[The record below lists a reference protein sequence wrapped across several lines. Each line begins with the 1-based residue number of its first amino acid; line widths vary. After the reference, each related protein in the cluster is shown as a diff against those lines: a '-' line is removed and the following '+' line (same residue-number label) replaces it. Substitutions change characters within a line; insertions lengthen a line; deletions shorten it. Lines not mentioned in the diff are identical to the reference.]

1 MLLDENHDDTKSL
14 RSKEEAHDYRYF
26 PEPDIPPVLFT
37 DEEIDEIKKS
47 MPEMPR
53 ERFIRYTAEYGLPEE
68 DAELIISD
76 KAFSDF
82 YDETVK
88 INTDFIQLQSF
99 LKFKGI
105 AETGGQAKEFIQDGI
120 IRVNG
125 EVCTARGKKI
135 RNGDVVTAFAVDYTI
150 VNED

>member
-1 MLLDENHDDTKSL
+1 MK
-14 RSKEEAHDYRYF
+14 
-26 PEPDIPPVLFT
+26 
-37 DEEIDEIKKS
+37 IKV
-47 MPEMPR
+47 
-53 ERFIRYTAEYGLPEE
+53 
-68 DAELIISD
+68 
-76 KAFSDF
+76 KAVPHKK
-82 YDETVK
+82 ETVK

-135 RNGDVVTAFAVDYTI
+135 RTGDIISAFAVDYEIT
-150 VNED
+150 NED

>member
-1 MLLDENHDDTKSL
+1 MK
-14 RSKEEAHDYRYF
+14 
-26 PEPDIPPVLFT
+26 
-37 DEEIDEIKKS
+37 IKV
-47 MPEMPR
+47 
-53 ERFIRYTAEYGLPEE
+53 
-68 DAELIISD
+68 
-76 KAFSDF
+76 KAVPHKK
-82 YDETVK
+82 ETVK

-135 RNGDVVTAFAVDYTI
+135 RSGDIISAFAVDYEIT
-150 VNED
+150 NED

>member
-1 MLLDENHDDTKSL
+1 M
-14 RSKEEAHDYRYF
+14 
-26 PEPDIPPVLFT
+26 
-37 DEEIDEIKKS
+37 
-47 MPEMPR
+47 
-53 ERFIRYTAEYGLPEE
+53 
-68 DAELIISD
+68 
-76 KAFSDF
+76 
-82 YDETVK
+82 
-88 INTDFIQLQSF
+88 
-99 LKFKGI
+99 KFKGI